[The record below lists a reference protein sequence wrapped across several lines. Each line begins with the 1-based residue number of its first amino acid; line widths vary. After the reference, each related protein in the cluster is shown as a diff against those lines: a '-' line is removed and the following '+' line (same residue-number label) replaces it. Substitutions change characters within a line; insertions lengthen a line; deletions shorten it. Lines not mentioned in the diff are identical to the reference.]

1 MTMPNQT
8 RSAPLFVTAAL
19 RVFDLSVG
27 EMLWSRR
34 TIFMALVV
42 GGPMVVAV
50 ALRALSAFEMMNID
64 GAQDGRSLAMTGPSI
79 FGAMVWVLYLR
90 FSVPVLGAFY
100 GTALIADEVED
111 KTITYLFTRPIARG
125 AVLVGKYLAYLL
137 CATAIVLPSVMLVY
151 FLVVPIQGGGIG
163 ENFPSLVVDLAV
175 IAVGLAVYGAVFA
188 SVGAWFKR
196 PLLTGLV
203 FVFGWE
209 PVAVLIP
216 GYMKNLTVAYY
227 LQGLVPH
234 AAPQEG
240 AINLVRAML
249 ERVQAPPSLG
259 ASLLALLLIWT
270 VSLFVSTRV
279 VEGREYVLD
288 Q

>member
-1 MTMPNQT
+1 MTRKLRARLSLP
-8 RSAPLFVTAAL
+8 AAAL
-19 RVFDLSVG
+19 RVFDFSVG

-34 TIFMALVV
+34 TIFMGLVV
-42 GGPMVVAV
+42 GGPVVI
-50 ALRALSAFEMMNID
+50 ALVLRVLSTFELMSID
-64 GAQDGRSLAMTGPSI
+64 WTINGRPVMLSGPSV
-79 FGAMVWVLYLR
+79 FGLMVWVFYLR
-90 FSVPVLGAFY
+90 FAVPALGAFY

-111 KTITYLFTRPIARG
+111 KTITCLFTRPIARG
-125 AVLVGKYLAYLL
+125 AVLVGKYLAYLM
-137 CATAIVLPSVMLVY
+137 CSTVIVLPSVILVY

-163 ENFPSLVVDLAV
+163 QNFPLLVVDLV
-175 IAVGLAVYGAVFA
+175 LIAVGLAVYGAVFGL
-188 SVGAWFKR
+188 VGAWFNR

-209 PVAVLIP
+209 PIAVAIP

-234 AAPQEG
+234 AVPQE
-240 AINLVRAML
+240 ATVSFLRAVL
-249 ERVQAPPSLG
+249 ERVQEPPSFW
-259 ASLLALLLIWT
+259 ASILALFLIWT

-279 VEGREYVLD
+279 VEAREYVLD